1 MAGIVHSPL
10 KCRAQSAS
18 TQPGCGTTLSSK
30 KGDETQMPDKQ
41 ASSASMRVHFED
53 IQAHYD
59 LSDDF
64 FGLFQDPS
72 RTYSCAYFEPPDL
85 TLEEAQIA
93 KIDLNLDKLD
103 LKPGMTLLDIGCGWG
118 TTMRRAVE
126 KYDVNVIG
134 LTLSRNQH
142 ARSQRV
148 LESIDTNRSR
158 QVLLRGWEDFSDP
171 VDRIVSI
178 EAFEHFGHENYDR
191 FFSNCFNIMP
201 DDGRMTVQSSVS
213 YHPYEL
219 NARGKKLTFETARFI
234 KFIVT
239 EIFPGGRLPSTVM
252 MVEHG
257 EKAGFVVPEPL
268 SLQKHYVKTL
278 RIWGDAL
285 EANKA
290 KAIEIQSEEVYD
302 RYMKYLRGAEYY
314 FTDEMLDVSLVT
326 YLKPG
331 AVT

>member
-1 MAGIVHSPL
+1 
-10 KCRAQSAS
+10 
-18 TQPGCGTTLSSK
+18 
-30 KGDETQMPDKQ
+30 
-41 ASSASMRVHFED
+41 
-53 IQAHYD
+53 
-59 LSDDF
+59 
-64 FGLFQDPS
+64 
-72 RTYSCAYFEPPDL
+72 
-85 TLEEAQIA
+85 
-93 KIDLNLDKLD
+93 
-103 LKPGMTLLDIGCGWG
+103 MTLLDIGCGWG
-118 TTMRRAVE
+118 TTMKRAVE

-134 LTLSRNQH
+134 LTLSKNQH
-142 ARSQRV
+142 ARAQHV
-148 LESIDTNRSR
+148 LDGIDTPRSR

-178 EAFEHFGHENYDR
+178 EAFEHFGFENYDR
-191 FFSNCFNIMP
+191 YFKNTFNIMP
-201 DDGRMTVQSSVS
+201 EDGRMTVQSSVA

-234 KFIVT
+234 KFILT
-239 EIFPGGRLPSTVM
+239 EIFPGGRLPSTAM

-268 SLQKHYVKTL
+268 SLRPSYIKTL

-285 EANKA
+285 AANKD
-290 KAIEIQSEEVYD
+290 KAIEITSEEVYE

-331 AVT
+331 AAA

>member
-1 MAGIVHSPL
+1 
-10 KCRAQSAS
+10 
-18 TQPGCGTTLSSK
+18 
-30 KGDETQMPDKQ
+30 MPDKH
-41 ASSASMRVHFED
+41 ASPTQTRTRPED

-64 FGLFQDPS
+64 FALFQDPT
-72 RTYSCAYFEPPDL
+72 RIYSCAYFEPPDI

-118 TTMRRAVE
+118 TTMKRAVE

-134 LTLSRNQH
+134 LTLSKNQH
-142 ARSQRV
+142 ARATRV
-148 LESIDTNRSR
+148 LDSIDTNRSR
-158 QVLLRGWEDFSDP
+158 RVLLRGWEDFSEP

-178 EAFEHFGHENYDR
+178 EAFEHFGFENYDHY
-191 FFSNCFNIMP
+191 FKNSFNMMP
-201 DDGRMTVQSSVS
+201 EDGRMTVQSSVA
-213 YHPYEL
+213 YHPFEL

-234 KFIVT
+234 KFILT
-239 EIFPGGRLPSTVM
+239 EIFPGGRLPSTKM

-257 EKAGFVVPEPL
+257 EKAGFIVPEPL
-268 SLQKHYVKTL
+268 SLRPHYIKTL
-278 RIWGDAL
+278 QIWGDAL

-331 AVT
+331 AAG

>member
-1 MAGIVHSPL
+1 
-10 KCRAQSAS
+10 
-18 TQPGCGTTLSSK
+18 
-30 KGDETQMPDKQ
+30 MPEKRDGSIQ
-41 ASSASMRVHFED
+41 TRTRPED

-64 FGLFQDPS
+64 FGLFQDPT
-72 RTYSCAYFEPPDL
+72 RTYSSAYFTSDDQS
-85 TLEEAQIA
+85 LEEAQIA

-134 LTLSRNQH
+134 LTLSNNQH
-142 ARSQRV
+142 ARAQQV
-148 LESIDTNRSR
+148 LDGIDTNRTR

-178 EAFEHFGHENYDR
+178 EAFEHFGFANYDR
-191 FFSNCFNIMP
+191 YFKNAFSIMP
-201 DDGRMTVQSSVS
+201 EDGRMTVQSSVA
-213 YHPYEL
+213 YHPYDL
-219 NARGKKLTFETARFI
+219 NARGKKITFEMARFI
-234 KFIVT
+234 KFILT
-239 EIFPGGRLPSTVM
+239 DIFPGGRLPSTGM

-268 SLQKHYVKTL
+268 SLRDSYIKTL
-278 RIWGDAL
+278 TIWADAL
-285 EANKA
+285 EANKD

-302 RYMKYLRGAEYY
+302 RYMRYLRGCQKY
-314 FTDEMLDVSLVT
+314 FTDEVIDVSLVT

-331 AVT
+331 AAA

>member
-1 MAGIVHSPL
+1 MTDNLVTP
-10 KCRAQSAS
+10 
-18 TQPGCGTTLSSK
+18 TQTRTRP
-30 KGDETQMPDKQ
+30 
-41 ASSASMRVHFED
+41 ED

-64 FGLFQDPS
+64 FGLFQDPT
-72 RTYSCAYFEPPDL
+72 RTYSCAYFERDDM

-93 KIDLNLDKLD
+93 KVDLNLDKLD

-134 LTLSRNQH
+134 LTLSKNQH
-142 ARSQRV
+142 ACSQQ
-148 LESIDTNRSR
+148 LLASIDTNRTR
-158 QVLLRGWEDFSDP
+158 QVLLRGWEDFSEP

-178 EAFEHFGHENYDR
+178 EAFEHFGFENYDH
-191 FFSNCFNIMP
+191 FFKNCFSIMP
-201 DDGRMTVQSSVS
+201 EDGRMTVQSSVA
-213 YHPYEL
+213 YHPFEL

-234 KFIVT
+234 KFILT
-239 EIFPGGRLPSTVM
+239 EIFPGGRLPSTKM

-257 EKAGFVVPEPL
+257 EKAGFIVPEPL
-268 SLQKHYVKTL
+268 SLREHYIRTL

-290 KAIEIQSEEVYD
+290 KAIEITSEEVYE

-314 FTDEMLDVSLVT
+314 FNDEMLDVSLVT

-331 AVT
+331 AAA